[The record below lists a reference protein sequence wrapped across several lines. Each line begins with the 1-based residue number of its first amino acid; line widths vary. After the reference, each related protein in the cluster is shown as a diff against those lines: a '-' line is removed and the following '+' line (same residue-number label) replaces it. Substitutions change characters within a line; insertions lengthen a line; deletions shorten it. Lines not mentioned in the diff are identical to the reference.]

1 MGFRVMEGNG
11 EMRVNKWVVN
21 MSKIVKEY
29 TNKGVF
35 EKMYT
40 FWSDNGNQFSI

>member
-1 MGFRVMEGNG
+1 METGRDCIGKTGFRVMEGHG
-11 EMRVNKWVVN
+11 EMRVNKQVVN

-35 EKMYT
+35 GKMYT
-40 FWSDNGNQFSI
+40 F